1 MHSTKL
7 LTPKYTL
14 VQAAYWGGYCTLHA
28 YATVFLLDK
37 GFSNGSIGML
47 LALANVLAVFL
58 QPMVGGIL
66 DKAEKFDVRD
76 AMMFFSVLTIGISLL
91 LYLAGNHVAFI
102 GILFLTSYML
112 QMVCQPLTSTL
123 GYEFINRGYPLNF
136 GLPRGIG
143 SCSFA
148 VVSMIV
154 GNIIGKKGSGVLPIC
169 TIALFVIYLVAIWM
183 MKIPEV
189 SYEVARTTEKNGMD
203 EIKTEQSK
211 AEQTGTE
218 TNEVKQFGTEANK
231 AERNGVAH
239 NRFSDFVK
247 YYPKFSVF
255 LLSVVTIFILHS
267 MINDFFIQIITPLG
281 GNSTTL
287 GYAIS
292 LAAVVELPAMAA
304 FSMLKKKI
312 NGGTLLKWSLILFTV
327 KGVLMLLAQ
336 NMVMVYV
343 SQCFQMVSYALFIP
357 ASIDYVNQK
366 MEDMDLVKGQAFV
379 TGALTLGSVFGT
391 VFGGF
396 LLDVSTPKTMLLV
409 GIVISAI
416 GSIIACLSV
425 EKVVDIR

>member
-1 MHSTKL
+1 MRSTKL

-28 YATVFLLDK
+28 YAAVFLLDK
-37 GFSNGSIGML
+37 GFSNGSIGLL
-47 LALANVLAVFL
+47 LAFANVLAVFL

-76 AMMFFSVLTIGISLL
+76 AMLFFSVLTIGISLL

-123 GYEFINRGYPLNF
+123 GYEFINKGYPLNF

-189 SYEVARTTEKNGMD
+189 SYEVARTTEKTGMD

-218 TNEVKQFGTEANK
+218 TNEVKQYGTEANK

>member
-91 LYLAGNHVAFI
+91 LYLAGNHGAFI

-154 GNIIGKKGSGVLPIC
+154 GSIIGKKGSGVLPIC
-169 TIALFVIYLVAIWM
+169 TIILFVLYLIAVWM
-183 MKIPEV
+183 MKIPGV
-189 SYEVARTTEKNGMD
+189 SYEVARATENSEMGVIKKESGVAEQNGTGTDKAAQNEKETDRM
-203 EIKTEQSK
+203 EQS
-211 AEQTGTE
+211 
-218 TNEVKQFGTEANK
+218 
-231 AERNGVAH
+231 GVAH
-239 NRFSDFVK
+239 NRFYDFVK
-247 YYPKFSVF
+247 FYPKFSIF

-304 FSMLKKKI
+304 FGMLKKKI

-327 KGVLMLLAQ
+327 KGVIMLLAT
-336 NMVMVYV
+336 NMVMVYI
-343 SQCFQMVSYALFIP
+343 SQCFQIVSYALFIP

-366 MEDMDLVKGQAFV
+366 MEDLDLVKGQAFV

-391 VFGGF
+391 VFGGL
-396 LLDVSTPKTMLLV
+396 LLDVTTPKTMLLI
-409 GIVISAI
+409 GIVVSAL

-425 EKVVDIR
+425 ELVEDIR

>member
-1 MHSTKL
+1 MNSTKF
-7 LTPKYTL
+7 LTSKYTL

-28 YATVFLLDK
+28 YAAVFLLDK
-37 GFSNGSIGML
+37 GFSNGSIGLL

-91 LYLAGNHVAFI
+91 LYLSGNHMAFI

-123 GYEFINRGYPLNF
+123 GYEFINKGYPLNF

-154 GNIIGKKGSGVLPIC
+154 GNIIGKKGSGVLPVC
-169 TIALFVIYLVAIWM
+169 TIVLFVIYLVAIWT
-183 MKIPEV
+183 MKIPAV
-189 SYEVARTTEKNGMD
+189 SFEDSLKEEKP
-203 EIKTEQSK
+203 K
-211 AEQTGTE
+211 AEIVEKGE
-218 TNEVKQFGTEANK
+218 P
-231 AERNGVAH
+231 H

-267 MINDFFIQIITPLG
+267 MINDFCIQIITPLG

-327 KGVLMLLAQ
+327 KGILMLLAQ

-391 VFGGF
+391 VLGGF
-396 LLDVSTPKTMLLV
+396 LLDVSTPKTMLLI

-416 GSIIACLSV
+416 GSIIACFSV

>member
-1 MHSTKL
+1 MPSFTYQSQEGKQMHSTKF

-28 YATVFLLDK
+28 YAAVFLLDK
-37 GFSNGSIGML
+37 GFSNGSIGLL

-58 QPMVGGIL
+58 QPLVGGIL

-76 AMMFFSVLTIGISLL
+76 AMLFFSVLTIGISLL
-91 LYLAGNHVAFI
+91 LYLAGNHMAFI

-123 GYEFINRGYPLNF
+123 GYEFINKGYPLNF

-148 VVSMIV
+148 AVSMIV

-169 TIALFVIYLVAIWM
+169 TIVLFVIYLVAIWM
-183 MKIPEV
+183 MKIPME
-189 SYEVARTTEKNGMD
+189 SYGA
-203 EIKTEQSK
+203 
-211 AEQTGTE
+211 ATE
-218 TNEVKQFGTEANK
+218 TDGNRTAASHEEQNETQ
-231 AERNGVAH
+231 RNGAAKKGVAH

-247 YYPKFSVF
+247 HYPKFSVF

-304 FSMLKKKI
+304 FGMLKKKI

-327 KGVLMLLAQ
+327 KGLLMLLAQ
-336 NMVMVYV
+336 NMAMVYV
-343 SQCFQMVSYALFIP
+343 SQCFQMVAYALFIP

-396 LLDVSTPKTMLLV
+396 LLDVATPKTMLLI